1 MTPKANEQN
10 YEPEWLTSGLA
21 FVEQDIVSQL
31 IDQKQWSRA
40 FGIAYNAESEPI
52 GASFPYAAYKQMR
65 PGDEPSFGVEELYY
79 QMYILAIGI
88 QLAGPNPT
96 PATFRSDARRVGKAC
111 VSTGRVWGSPYK

>member
-52 GASFPYAAYKQMR
+52 GASFPYAASTQMR
-65 PGDEPSFGVEELYY
+65 PGDEPSYRVEERYY
-79 QMYILAIGI
+79 QMYILAIAL
-88 QLAGPNPT
+88 QLPGHSPPPET
-96 PATFRSDARRVGKAC
+96 CQPGVCPFSPVVRRGGKR
-111 VSTGRVWGSPYK
+111 VS